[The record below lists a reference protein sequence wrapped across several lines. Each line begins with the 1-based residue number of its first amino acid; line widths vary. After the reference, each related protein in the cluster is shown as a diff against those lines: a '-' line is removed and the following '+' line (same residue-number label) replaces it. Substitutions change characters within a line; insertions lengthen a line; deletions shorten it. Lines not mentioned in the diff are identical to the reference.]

1 MAIVKRKEFSYWDW
15 REGTRMGRVWE
26 IYKWKRGREL
36 EFGRSFFLMAFVLI
50 MMRKHVNWPI
60 WESDKWVLKER

>member
-50 MMRKHVNWPI
+50 MIRKHVN
-60 WESDKWVLKER
+60 